1 MKQFILQSA
10 PDESGIVRLSGAD
23 YHYLARVR
31 RFTTGTV
38 FNALLPNGETV
49 QIRVRTVKRDWLE
62 GECVPDAGPT
72 PLQSAPIPLISLFQ
86 ALPKGAKMDLIV
98 RQAVECGVAEIVP
111 FTSVHSVPKI
121 ADDKDRIVRWERIV
135 REARQQSGSSIATA
149 VHAPLSVDG
158 LLHHWNIMQEQ
169 HGNEAKGIMLHPLV
183 VQASLVAQ
191 AKCASFHA
199 CLEHSD
205 TCKSIALAIGPEGGF
220 SPSEA
225 ARFTAAGFTAITLGN
240 TILRTETA
248 VVYAIAAIRIILLER
263 ASWILNS
270 PARQ

>member
-38 FNALLPNGETV
+38 FNALLPNGETARI
-49 QIRVRTVKRDWLE
+49 QVRAVSGDWLE
-62 GECVPDAGPT
+62 GERIADAGPALM
-72 PLQSAPIPLISLFQ
+72 PEAIPQISLFQ
-86 ALPKGAKMDLIV
+86 ALPKGVKMDLIV

-111 FTSVHSVPKI
+111 FTSAHSVPKI
-121 ADDKDRIVRWERIV
+121 ADDKDRIARWERIV
-135 REARQQSGSSIATA
+135 REARQQSGSGVATV
-149 VHAPLSVDG
+149 VHAPLSFDG
-158 LLHHWNIMQEQ
+158 LLQHWTAMQEQ
-169 HGNEAKGIMLHPLV
+169 HARRVKGIMLHPT
-183 VQASLVAQ
+183 VAQ
-191 AKCASFHA
+191 AARVAHAAPVSFHA
-199 CLEHSD
+199 CLEQSD
-205 TCKSIALAIGPEGGF
+205 THKPIALAVGPEGGF

-225 ARFTAAGFTAITLGN
+225 ARFTAAGFTALTLGN

-248 VVYAIAAIRIILLER
+248 VVYAVAAIRIILLER

-270 PARQ
+270 SAKQ